1 MMFANE
7 RLFVAEL
14 IESLDE
20 LHIAL
25 ETQSGV
31 FANPVES
38 GHEDTEF
45 HL

>member
-7 RLFVAEL
+7 RLFLAEL
-14 IESLDE
+14 IEPLDE

-25 ETQSGV
+25 EAQSGV
-31 FANPVES
+31 FANPVER

>member
-7 RLFVAEL
+7 RLFIAEL
-14 IESLDE
+14 IEPFGE

-25 ETQSGV
+25 EAQSGV
-31 FANPVES
+31 FANPVER

-45 HL
+45 NL